1 MQQQQLDVPLMSQPE
16 LLWLPPQQVHVP
28 LMVQAGLMWMP
39 SLQEQLA
46 GELSLVATV
55 MQWTPAL
62 DVLGALRLVQA
73 WEGAQK
79 GGGRW
84 GRQKQQMEW
93 VQGQL
98 LGVCGLHW
106 AAPGGQM
113 LVEDLHACMVKIAL
127 SSCRMY
133 CEAHKQELIEATC
146 WYNHHSS
153 FSKPWHD

>member
-1 MQQQQLDVPLMSQPE
+1 MQVQQQQLDVPLMSQPE

-46 GELSLVATV
+46 GELSLVAMV

-113 LVEDLHACMVKIAL
+113 LVEDPLLVPRRLAQLQVSAFHVGKLPFGVWVAMGGQL
-127 SSCRMY
+127 P
-133 CEAHKQELIEATC
+133 L
-146 WYNHHSS
+146 
-153 FSKPWHD
+153 